1 MMPLTE
7 IRNEHGERIAFT
19 YTPGSTNDVVVLG
32 HGVTSDKERPWSE
45 ALSNALA
52 VQGIATLRI
61 AFSGNGESEGSFADS
76 TITKEVADLGS
87 VIDALEGKRVSYV
100 GHSMGGSVGALRA
113 AIDDRIHCLVSLA
126 AIAHT
131 REFVERVFGHL
142 NEGDAMLDKPHCPYS
157 FALRDDLVQLDTIV
171 SRARNIHVPW
181 LLVHGTADDIVPF
194 THSRDVLAV
203 AGWNASLVVLDDVDH
218 SFTEGGLPQ
227 MLGAVVPWLVE
238 QLGAGTP

>member
-52 VQGIATLRI
+52 VHGIATLRI

-100 GHSMGGSVGALRA
+100 GHSMGGAVGALR
-113 AIDDRIHCLVSLA
+113 A

-157 FALRDDLVQLDTIV
+157 FALRDDLIQLDTIV

-203 AGWNASLVVLDDVDH
+203 AGWNAQLVVLDDVDH
-218 SFTEGGLPQ
+218 SFTGDGLPQ
-227 MLGAVVPWLVE
+227 MLETVVPWLVE
-238 QLGAGTP
+238 RLGAGTR